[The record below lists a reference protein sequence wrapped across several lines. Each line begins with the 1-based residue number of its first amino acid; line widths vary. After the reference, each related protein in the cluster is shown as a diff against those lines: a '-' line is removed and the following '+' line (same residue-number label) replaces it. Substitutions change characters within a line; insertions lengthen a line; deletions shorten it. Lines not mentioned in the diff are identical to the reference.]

1 MVGNYKI
8 NNEEFLKELSIKR
21 PNIEALEKYH
31 GVDGKIRC
39 KCRICDYEFETT
51 PYVLLSSNKGNGCRK
66 CNGTVTKTHEEYIQE
81 IKEKSLNI
89 IPIEKYQTCHK
100 NILHKCLICN
110 YEWSARPANILNGK
124 GCPACNGKKINIGFN
139 DLWTTHPHIAELLE
153 NPDDGYKVTY
163 GSGKKF
169 VFKCPNCGELR
180 TSAVNM
186 VVRNGFSCK
195 RCSDG
200 ISYPMKFTM
209 CLLEQL
215 KMTFDTEQ
223 RFDWCTF
230 YNPYKRIDTY
240 GIYDITFEHKNI
252 KYILEVDGYFHYKT
266 NTMSNQSEEESKYI
280 DAEKDK
286 LAMLNGYKVIR
297 IDAMESNL
305 EYMKNS
311 ILSSQLNDI
320 FDLSVINWIDCAKSS
335 LSSLIIECA
344 NLWKVYRNANKI
356 SKIINKR
363 QEIVT
368 RYLNKATK
376 LGLCDYDGKL
386 ELQKS
391 GIRLNQRRKNKAS

>member
-1 MVGNYKI
+1 M
-8 NNEEFLKELSIKR
+8 
-21 PNIEALEKYH
+21 
-31 GVDGKIRC
+31 
-39 KCRICDYEFETT
+39 
-51 PYVLLSSNKGNGCRK
+51 
-66 CNGTVTKTHEEYIQE
+66 
-81 IKEKSLNI
+81 
-89 IPIEKYQTCHK
+89 
-100 NILHKCLICN
+100 
-110 YEWSARPANILNGK
+110 
-124 GCPACNGKKINIGFN
+124 
-139 DLWTTHPHIAELLE
+139 
-153 NPDDGYKVTY
+153 
-163 GSGKKF
+163 SG
-169 VFKCPNCGELR
+169 
-180 TSAVNM
+180 
-186 VVRNGFSCK
+186 
-195 RCSDG
+195 
-200 ISYPMKFTM
+200 
-209 CLLEQL
+209 
-215 KMTFDTEQ
+215 
-223 RFDWCTF
+223 
-230 YNPYKRIDTY
+230 
-240 GIYDITFEHKNI
+240 
-252 KYILEVDGYFHYKT
+252 
-266 NTMSNQSEEESKYI
+266 QSEEESKYI

-297 IDAMESNL
+297 IDAMKSNL